1 MLREAVPASPL
12 PSSSSCWCSL
22 ACGHITSDSVP
33 EVISPFFL
41 LVGYLRVPFSSKDT
55 CEWIKGP
62 PAGRKVISSSQE
74 LPLMQ
79 LRVLQ
84 GNTNNK
90 QLLSKLLSNLLFSR
104 FSHVQLIATP
114 WTVAHQAPL
123 SMGFS
128 GQEYWSGFPFPS
140 PVMVESSDKTGSTGA
155 GNGQSLQHSCLENPM
170 NSTNSIY

>member
-104 FSHVQLIATP
+104 FSHIQLIATP

-123 SMGFS
+123 SMTFS
-128 GQEYWSGFPFPS
+128 RQEYWGGLPFPPPGDLPDPGLKLVS
-140 PVMVESSDKTGSTGA
+140 PGLTGRFFTTAPPGETSPMCTSS
-155 GNGQSLQHSCLENPM
+155 L
-170 NSTNSIY
+170 